1 MKAQKAAAAM
11 LAFCSAFSPAAGLIS
26 RADDTEEALTAIT
39 AETAV
44 ADGNGAFTA
53 TVYLSQLPETGLCAA
68 EFAVAYDAAA
78 LSMTG
83 VELLYD
89 TGAQN
94 AEDFAMLELPVF
106 SYEDC
111 GDRLRIRWGTGLM
124 NADYWL
130 KEEQAFIRI
139 SGTLSE
145 KMPAGTRTELRIV
158 PAAGETA
165 KAEIAAGYVDADGN
179 AHYCKTS
186 VTHGAVWKPIDET
199 GATMYGDIDLDGQRT
214 VSDAVL
220 MHRALAEELA
230 LSAAGYAN
238 ADCEFDGVLTLA
250 DERLLLQCL
259 LKGTEAVPL
268 GTKKSS

>member
-1 MKAQKAAAAM
+1 MKAQKAAAGV
-11 LAFCSAFSPAAGLIS
+11 LAFWTAFSPAAVLVS
-26 RADDTEEALTAIT
+26 RAADAEEALTAIT
-39 AETAV
+39 VDTAV

-130 KEEQAFIRI
+130 KEEQAFFTV
-139 SGTLSE
+139 SGTLSQ
-145 KMPAGTRTELRIV
+145 KMQAGTRTELKVV

-165 KAEIAAGYVDADGN
+165 KADIAAGYVDADGN

>member
-11 LAFCSAFSPAAGLIS
+11 LAFCSAFSPAAGLIT

-53 TVYLSQLPETGLCAA
+53 TVSLSQLPETGLCAA

-94 AEDFAMLELPVF
+94 AEDFAKLEPPVF
-106 SYEDC
+106 SYEDK
-111 GDRLRIRWGTGLM
+111 GDRLWIRWGTGLM

-130 KEEQAFIRI
+130 KEERPFFRI

-145 KMPAGTRTELRIV
+145 NMPAGTRTELRIV

-186 VTHGAVWKPIDET
+186 VTHGAVWKPIDDT
-199 GATMYGDIDLDGQRT
+199 GATMYGDLDLDGQRT
-214 VSDAVL
+214 VSDAVM
-220 MHRALAEELA
+220 MHRAIAEELA

-238 ADCEFDGVLTLA
+238 ADCEYDGMLTIA
-250 DERLLLQCL
+250 DVRLLL
-259 LKGTEAVPL
+259 EALRKDSAAASL
-268 GTKKSS
+268 GKPKDS